1 MQKNSTRN
9 LKKFLRNLVEK
20 FFIFLFFYFL
30 ISFIIFLFFVFFVFY
45 FYKTAKIFLV
55 ISATSPCPLI
65 FSTRGAF

>member
-9 LKKFLRNLVEK
+9 LKKFLGNLVEK

-30 ISFIIFLFFVFFVFY
+30 ISFIIFLFFVFY